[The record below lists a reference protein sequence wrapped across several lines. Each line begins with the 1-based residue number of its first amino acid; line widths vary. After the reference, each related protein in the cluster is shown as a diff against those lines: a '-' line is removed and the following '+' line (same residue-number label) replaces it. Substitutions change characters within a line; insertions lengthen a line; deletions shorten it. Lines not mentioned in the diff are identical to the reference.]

1 MKLNA
6 QTTGSFTL
14 PGEAG
19 YEKLTLALAKKW
31 GADTIRDSDGTQLSD
46 DIITSGYDIYST
58 ICLVR
63 ADNNWAKANPDKLQ
77 QAILMSDPVIASEST
92 VIIHPLDGYYKEQL
106 RIHLADDP
114 KEWWQV
120 FDRTTGVEVP
130 KDKWSV
136 DMKTG
141 AVTITGAIKWH
152 AYTVNFIAQRIWEE
166 ISMYNHHT
174 NNWGDREH
182 LMPIDPMHPEAL
194 VQMRK
199 YLTKWLE
206 EHPHTKVVRFTS
218 MFYNFFWPW
227 GDHPKLKFR
236 INDCGSYEYSV
247 SVAAIKQF
255 EKIKGYR
262 PKSEDFVNAGLYW
275 SSHTVPS
282 KVYRDWIDFMSSFV
296 VAKTAEFVEMV
307 HQAGKKAYVFYN
319 DHWLGLEPNEPIF
332 EKCKF
337 DGMIDG
343 IFNAFES
350 RKVSATRGVSVREL
364 RLHPYF
370 FPTGVNGA
378 PSFLPGGNPTHECK
392 TYWLDIRRA
401 LLRAKIDRIG
411 FGGYLHLA
419 ENHPAFIDYVT
430 ELGHEFRKLKA
441 LHDDDAPFVAPVK
454 VAFLTAWGNLRAWL
468 CCGHFNRGNFY
479 NEAMESVA
487 GLPVQTQF
495 ISFEDILK
503 NGIPSDIDVIINAG
517 IEGDSW
523 TGGRYWRD
531 AKVVEIVS
539 DFVARGGGIIGIG
552 EPSAARGFSHHHL
565 QLASIFGVDR
575 ELGYSTAR
583 NKMPFDVSKS
593 HFITSDLS
601 DKPDFGKEIDG
612 IYITDDKTSVLA
624 ANGNFVRVAA
634 RTFQKGRSVYFS
646 GHKATPANHRLLHRA
661 IFWVASAEN
670 QFDTWRSE
678 NPNVECAYYPNH
690 KLLAIINL
698 TADAQS
704 TKIVSPDGKHIAANV
719 SEYGMALAEI

>member
-6 QTTGSFTL
+6 TTTGSFTL

-19 YEKLTLALAKKW
+19 YEKLTLALAKRW

-46 DIITSGYDIYST
+46 EIATSGYDIYST

-63 ADNNWAKANPDKLQ
+63 ADNAWAKANPDKLQ
-77 QAILMSDPVIASEST
+77 QCYLMSDPVTASDGT
-92 VIIHPLDGYYKEQL
+92 VVIHPLDGYYKQQL
-106 RIHLADDP
+106 RLHLADDP

-120 FDRTTGVEVP
+120 FDRTAGIEVR

-136 DMKTG
+136 DAKTG
-141 AVTITGAIKWH
+141 AVTIVGATKWH
-152 AYTVNFIAQRIWEE
+152 AYTVNFLAQRIWEE

-194 VQMRK
+194 EQMRK
-199 YLTKWLE
+199 YLARWLA

-227 GDHPKLKFR
+227 GEHPKRKFR
-236 INDCGSYEYSV
+236 LNDCGSYEFSV
-247 SVAAIKQF
+247 SVAAIRAF
-255 EKIKGYR
+255 EKAKGYR
-262 PKSEDFVNAGLYW
+262 PTSEDFVNAGLYW
-275 SSHTVPS
+275 ASHTVPS
-282 KVYRDWIDFMSSFV
+282 KVYRDWIDFMSAFV
-296 VAKTAEFVEMV
+296 VDKTAEFVDMV
-307 HQAGKKAYVFYN
+307 HRAGKKAYVFYN

-378 PSFLPGGNPTHECK
+378 PSFLPGGNPTLECK

-419 ENHPAFIDYVT
+419 ENHPAFIDYVAD
-430 ELGHEFRKLKA
+430 LGMEFRKLKA
-441 LHDDDAPFVAPVK
+441 LHEGDAPFTAPLK
-454 VAFLTAWGNLRAWL
+454 VAFLTSWGNLRAWL

-487 GLPVQTQF
+487 GLPVATQF

-503 NGIPSDIDVIINAG
+503 NGVPSDVSVLISAG
-517 IEGDSW
+517 IEGDAW

-531 AKVVEIVS
+531 ARVVEIVS
-539 DFVARGGGIIGIG
+539 DFVARGGGIVGIG
-552 EPSAARGFSHHHL
+552 EPSAARGFSHTHL
-565 QLASIFGVDR
+565 QLAGLFGVDR

-583 NKMPFDVSKS
+583 NKMPFDVATS
-593 HFITSDLS
+593 HFITEDLTV
-601 DKPDFGKEIDG
+601 KPDFGREIDG
-612 IYITDDKTSVLA
+612 VYVTDDRTTVLA
-624 ANGNFVRVAA
+624 SNGQNVRIATRA
-634 RTFQKGRSVYFS
+634 FQKGRSVYLA

-661 IFWVASAEN
+661 LFWAGSAEGK
-670 QFDTWRSE
+670 FDAWRST
-678 NPNVECAYYPNH
+678 NPNVECAFYPNR
-690 KLLAIINL
+690 KLLAVINL
-698 TADAQS
+698 TCEPQATDVL
-704 TKIVSPDGKHIAANV
+704 TPDGRRIAAGV
-719 SEYGMALAEI
+719 EGYGMALIEA

>member
-1 MKLNA
+1 MSFKPA
-6 QTTGSFTL
+6 TTGSFTL

-19 YEKLTLALAKKW
+19 YEKLTLALARRW

-63 ADNNWAKANPDKLQ
+63 ADNAWAKANPDKLQ
-77 QAILMSDPVIASEST
+77 QGFLMSDPVTASDST
-92 VIIHPLDGYYKEQL
+92 VVIHPLDGYYKQQL

-120 FDRTTGVEVP
+120 FDRTSGAEVP
-130 KDKWSV
+130 KDRWSV

-141 AVTITGAIKWH
+141 DVTITGATKWH
-152 AYTVNFIAQRIWEE
+152 AYTVNFLAQRIWEE

-199 YLTKWLE
+199 YLTTWLA

-236 INDCGSYEYSV
+236 INDCGSYEWSI
-247 SVAAIKQF
+247 SVAAIKAF
-255 EKIKGYR
+255 EKAKGYR
-262 PKSEDFVNAGLYW
+262 PKSEDFINAGLYW
-275 SSHTVPS
+275 ASHTVPS
-282 KVYRDWIDFMSSFV
+282 KVYRDWIDFMSQFV
-296 VAKTAEFVEMV
+296 IEKTAEFVEMV
-307 HQAGKKAYVFYN
+307 HKAGKKAYVFYN

-350 RKVSATRGVSVREL
+350 RKVSATRGVQVKEL

-378 PSFLPGGNPTHECK
+378 PSFLPGGNPTLECK

-419 ENHPAFIDYVT
+419 ENHPAFIDYVAD
-430 ELGHEFRKLKA
+430 LGMEFRKLKA
-441 LHDDDAPFVAPVK
+441 LHEGDAPYTAPVK

-468 CCGHFNRGNFY
+468 CCGHFNRGNYY
-479 NEAMESVA
+479 NEAMETVA
-487 GLPVQTQF
+487 GLPIQTQF

-503 NGIPSDIDVIINAG
+503 NGIPSDVNVLINAG

-539 DFVARGGGIIGIG
+539 DFVARGGGIVGIG
-552 EPSAARGFSHHHL
+552 EPSAARGYSHHHL
-565 QLASIFGVDR
+565 QLARIFGVDR
-575 ELGYSTAR
+575 ELGFSTAR
-583 NKMPFDVSKS
+583 NKMPFDVATS
-593 HFITSDLS
+593 HFITEDLTL
-601 DKPDFGKEIDG
+601 KPDFGREIDG
-612 IYITDDKTSVLA
+612 MYVIDDQTTVLA
-624 ANGNFVRVAA
+624 SSGNAVRIAT
-634 RTFQKGRSVYFS
+634 RPFHKGRAAYFS

-661 IFWVASAEN
+661 IFWAAGAEAK
-670 QFDTWRSE
+670 FDGWRSE
-678 NPNVECAYYPNH
+678 NVNVECAYYPKH
-690 KLLAIINL
+690 KLLAVINL
-698 TADAQS
+698 TSEAQA
-704 TKIVSPDGKHIAANV
+704 TKIIAPDRRRIPVSVA
-719 SEYGMALAEI
+719 EYGMTLVEA